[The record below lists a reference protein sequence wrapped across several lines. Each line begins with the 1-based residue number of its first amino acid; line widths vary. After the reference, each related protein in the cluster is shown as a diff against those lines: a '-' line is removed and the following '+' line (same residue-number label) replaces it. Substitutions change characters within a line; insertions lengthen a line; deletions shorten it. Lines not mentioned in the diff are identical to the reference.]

1 MAGYLRRH
9 HVGLLALFVALGGTA
24 FAVTTAPKNS
34 VVSKSIR
41 ANAVRSADVKD
52 GAVQPRDLG
61 LARTISIDGPLAITA
76 ENPAS
81 VLASTDVRLGPT
93 GLVSIFVRGEL
104 RKTTGTACLV
114 HARLSQADGPAEDT
128 LVIYEDAN
136 SPDYS
141 RVQSSPAP
149 ESPDRIGRGI
159 GGWVVLRSAP
169 GVRTLSLRLARFSAS
184 CLHRSFSLVAVPVS

>member
-24 FAVTTAPKNS
+24 FAVTTAPRNS

-41 ANAVRSADVKD
+41 ASAVRSVDVKD
-52 GAVQPRDLG
+52 RAVQPHDLG
-61 LARTISIDGPLAITA
+61 LARTIAIDGPVAVTA
-76 ENPAS
+76 ESPAS
-81 VLASTDVRLGPT
+81 VSVSTDVRLGPT

-104 RKTTGTACLV
+104 RETTGTACLV

-128 LVIYEDAN
+128 LVIFEDVTTPN
-136 SPDYS
+136 YS

-149 ESPDRIGRGI
+149 ESPARIGRGI
-159 GGWVVLRSAP
+159 GGWVVLRSSP
-169 GVRTLSLRLARFSAS
+169 GVRTLSLRLSRFNAN
-184 CLHRSFSLVAVPVS
+184 CLYRNFSLVAVPVS